1 MSEKK
6 TTVREIAREANVSI
20 ATVSRFLNQD
30 YSGMS
35 EDTKQRLAVT
45 VETLGYVNPRAK
57 QNRTAALVLPGI
69 ADPFSLHWWRRS
81 PPRWSGRDSRCSCV

>member
-6 TTVREIAREANVSI
+6 TTVREVAREANVSI

-69 ADPFSLHWWRRS
+69 TDPFFASLVETVS
-81 PPRWSGRDSRCSCV
+81 AAL